1 MGNLENDCITILN
14 WCFRNQGKHQS
25 YRILEKE
32 LNIPIGTLH
41 RIIKGFEYF
50 GDAHWALEFYA
61 HKYGYTVTYVG
72 IEGQILFVD
81 KRRPWLEVPVLTY
94 IEEAEQ

>member
-14 WCFRNQGKHQS
+14 WCYRNPGEYQS
-25 YRILEKE
+25 YRTFEKE

-41 RIIKGFEYF
+41 RIIKGFKYF

-61 HKYGYTVTYVG
+61 HKYGFTIEYVG
-72 IEGQILFVD
+72 RESEILFVD
-81 KRRPWLEVPVLTY
+81 KRRPWLERPVLTY
-94 IEEAEQ
+94 FEEVEE